1 MDLTHGTE
9 QEKIGRA
16 KKTMLWFAMISM
28 TMTFAGLTSAYVVS
42 SSRPDWLKNYELPPM
57 LLWSTIVIVIS
68 SITIHFAKKTI
79 KKGSGKQGMI
89 LLVSSLILG
98 LAFVVLQWQGFSYM
112 VSELGYNFTGPTSN
126 VVISFMY
133 ILFSLHLVHLFS
145 GIIVLSIIIY
155 NHYKQRYGNGQ
166 TLGLELGVMFWHF
179 LDFLWVYLFLF
190 FYFVR

>member
-68 SITIHFAKKTI
+68 SITIHLAKKAI
-79 KKGSGKQGMI
+79 KRGSGKQGMM
-89 LLVSSLILG
+89 LLVSTLALG

-145 GIIVLSIIIY
+145 GIIVMFIIIY

>member
-1 MDLTHGTE
+1 MDLTQGTE
-9 QEKIGRA
+9 KEKIGRA

-42 SSRPDWLKNYELPPM
+42 SSRPDWLKDYELPPM
-57 LLWSTIVIVIS
+57 LLWSTIIIAIS
-68 SITIHFAKKTI
+68 SVTIHFAKKAI
-79 KKGSGKQGMI
+79 QRGAGKQGMM
-89 LLVSSLILG
+89 LLVSSLVLG
-98 LAFVVLQWQGFSYM
+98 LAFVILQWQGFSYM

-145 GIIVLSIIIY
+145 GIIVLVIIIY

>member
-1 MDLTHGTE
+1 MDLTQGTE
-9 QEKIGRA
+9 KEKIGRA

-42 SSRPDWLKNYELPPM
+42 SSRPDWLKDYELPPM
-57 LLWSTIVIVIS
+57 LLWSTIIIAIS
-68 SITIHFAKKTI
+68 SVTIHFAKKAI
-79 KKGSGKQGMI
+79 QRGAGKQGMM
-89 LLVSSLILG
+89 LLVSSLVLG
-98 LAFVVLQWQGFSYM
+98 LAFVMLQWQGFSYM

-145 GIIVLSIIIY
+145 GIIVLAIIIY

>member
-1 MDLTHGTE
+1 MDLTQGTE
-9 QEKIGRA
+9 KEKIGRA

-42 SSRPDWLKNYELPPM
+42 SSRPDWLKDYELPPM
-57 LLWSTIVIVIS
+57 LLWSTIIIAIS
-68 SITIHFAKKTI
+68 SVTIHFAKKAI
-79 KKGSGKQGMI
+79 QRGAGKQGMM
-89 LLVSSLILG
+89 LLVSSLVLG
-98 LAFVVLQWQGFSYM
+98 LAFVILQWQGFSYM

-145 GIIVLSIIIY
+145 GIIVLAIIIY

>member
-1 MDLTHGTE
+1 MDLTQGTE

-42 SSRPDWLKNYELPPM
+42 SSRPDWLKSYELPPM

-68 SITIHFAKKTI
+68 SITIHLAKKAI
-79 KKGSGKQGMI
+79 ERGAGKQGMV

-155 NHYKQRYGNGQ
+155 NHYKQRYSNGQ

>member
-42 SSRPDWLKNYELPPM
+42 SSRPDWLKDYELPPM
-57 LLWSTIVIVIS
+57 LLWSTIVIIIS
-68 SITIHFAKKTI
+68 SITIHLAKKAI
-79 KKGSGKQGMI
+79 EKGSDKQGMI

-145 GIIVLSIIIY
+145 GIIVLAIIIY
-155 NHYKQRYGNGQ
+155 NHYKQRYSNGQ

>member
-1 MDLTHGTE
+1 MDLTQGTE

-42 SSRPDWLKNYELPPM
+42 SSRPDWLRDFELPPM
-57 LLWSTIVIVIS
+57 LLWSTIAILIS
-68 SITIHFAKKTI
+68 SVTIHLAKNAVQ
-79 KKGSGKQGMI
+79 KGDNKQGM
-89 LLVSSLILG
+89 LLLAVTMILG
-98 LAFVVLQWQGFSYM
+98 VAFVVFQLQGFSYM
-112 VSELGYNFTGPTSN
+112 TNEFGYNFTGPTSN
-126 VVISFMY
+126 VVISFIY
-133 ILFSLHLVHLFS
+133 ILVALHMAHLFS
-145 GIIVLSIIIY
+145 GFIVLLVVVY
-155 NHYKQRYGNGQ
+155 NHYKQRYSNGQ

>member
-42 SSRPDWLKNYELPPM
+42 SSRPDWLKDYELPPM

-68 SITIHFAKKTI
+68 SVTIHLAKKAI
-79 KKGSGKQGMI
+79 ERGSGKQGMM

-145 GIIVLSIIIY
+145 GIIVLTIIIY

>member
-68 SITIHFAKKTI
+68 SITIHLAKKAI
-79 KKGSGKQGMI
+79 KRGSGKQGMM
-89 LLVSSLILG
+89 LLVSTLALG

-133 ILFSLHLVHLFS
+133 ILLSLHLVHLFS
-145 GIIVLSIIIY
+145 GIIVMFIIIY

>member
-1 MDLTHGTE
+1 MDLTQGTE
-9 QEKIGRA
+9 KEKIGRA

-42 SSRPDWLKNYELPPM
+42 SSRPDWLKDFDLPPM
-57 LLWSTIVIVIS
+57 LLWSTIAILIS
-68 SITIHFAKKTI
+68 SVTIHMAKNAI
-79 KKGSGKQGMI
+79 QKGDNKQGMF
-89 LLVSSLILG
+89 LLLATMILG
-98 LAFVVLQWQGFSYM
+98 VAFVIFQLQGFSYM
-112 VSELGYNFTGPTSN
+112 TNEFGYNFTGPTSN
-126 VVISFMY
+126 VVITFIY
-133 ILFSLHLVHLFS
+133 ILVSLHLAHLFS
-145 GIIVLSIIIY
+145 GFIVLLVVVY

>member
-28 TMTFAGLTSAYVVS
+28 IMTFAGLTSAYIVS
-42 SSRPDWLKNYELPPM
+42 MSRPDWVTDFIIPDALK
-57 LLWSTIVIVIS
+57 WSTVVLLLS
-68 SITIHFAKKTI
+68 SATIHLAKKAI
-79 KKGSGKQGMI
+79 QKEDNKLGGI
-89 LLVSSLILG
+89 LLVSTIVLG
-98 LAFVVLQWQGFSYM
+98 GFFIFLQFEGFNYLM
-112 VSELGYNFTGPTSN
+112 DELKLHMSGSDVATS
-126 VVISFMY
+126 FLY
-133 ILFSLHLVHLFS
+133 ILVGLHLAHLFC
-145 GIIVLSIIIY
+145 GMIVLLVVVY
-155 NHYKQRYGNGQ
+155 NHFKQRYSSGQ

>member
-1 MDLTHGTE
+1 MDLTYGTE

-42 SSRPDWLKNYELPPM
+42 SSRPDWLKDFDLPPM
-57 LLWSTIVIVIS
+57 LLWSTIVIAIS
-68 SITIHFAKKTI
+68 SVTIHLAKKAI
-79 KKGSGKQGMI
+79 QKGDNKQGMF
-89 LLVSSLILG
+89 LLLATVILG
-98 LAFVVLQWQGFSYM
+98 IAFVVFQLQGFSYM
-112 VSELGYNFTGPTSN
+112 TNEFGYNFTGPTSN
-126 VVISFMY
+126 VVISFIY
-133 ILFSLHLVHLFS
+133 ILVALHMAHLFS
-145 GIIVLSIIIY
+145 GFIVLLVVIY
-155 NHYKQRYGNGQ
+155 NHYKQRYNNGQ

>member
-1 MDLTHGTE
+1 MDLTYGTE

-42 SSRPDWLKNYELPPM
+42 SSRPDWLKDFDLPPM
-57 LLWSTIVIVIS
+57 LLWSTIVIAIS
-68 SITIHFAKKTI
+68 SVTIHLAKKAI
-79 KKGSGKQGMI
+79 QKGDNKQGMF
-89 LLVSSLILG
+89 LLLATVILG
-98 LAFVVLQWQGFSYM
+98 VAFVVFQLQGFSYM
-112 VSELGYNFTGPTSN
+112 TNEFGYNFTGPTSN
-126 VVISFMY
+126 VVISFIY
-133 ILFSLHLVHLFS
+133 ILVALHMAHLFS
-145 GIIVLSIIIY
+145 GFIVLLVVIY
-155 NHYKQRYGNGQ
+155 NHYKQRYNNGQ

>member
-42 SSRPDWLKNYELPPM
+42 SSRPDWLKDYELPPM
-57 LLWSTIVIVIS
+57 LLWSTIVIIIS
-68 SITIHFAKKTI
+68 SITIHLAKKAI
-79 KKGSGKQGMI
+79 EKGSDKQGMI

-145 GIIVLSIIIY
+145 GIIVLTIIIY
-155 NHYKQRYGNGQ
+155 NHYKQRYSNGQ

>member
-9 QEKIGRA
+9 KEKIGRA

-42 SSRPDWLKNYELPPM
+42 SSRPDWLKDFELPPM
-57 LLWSTIVIVIS
+57 LLWSTIAILIS
-68 SITIHFAKKTI
+68 SVTIHLAKNAI
-79 KKGSGKQGMI
+79 QKGDNKQGMF
-89 LLVSSLILG
+89 LLVASMILG
-98 LAFVVLQWQGFSYM
+98 IAFVVFQLQGFSYM
-112 VSELGYNFTGPTSN
+112 TNEFGYNFTGPTSN
-126 VVISFMY
+126 VVISFIY
-133 ILFSLHLVHLFS
+133 ILVALHMAHLFS
-145 GIIVLSIIIY
+145 GFIVLLVVIY
-155 NHYKQRYGNGQ
+155 NHYKQRYSNGQ